1 MCDVDELLLVATHS
15 RDVFWSRF
23 VEQGFGQ
30 ILEEGEMKKAWCI
43 QVQSFV
49 FLQEKVL
56 LSLKN
61 IAHEQ
66 WWLNTSLHFFGM
78 VQETA
83 GCRSRSVVGCAM
95 VPCFPPHQ
103 PASSI
108 SQRREVS
115 LRVT

>member
-1 MCDVDELLLVATHS
+1 MCHAELLLVATHS

-30 ILEEGEMKKAWCI
+30 ILEEREMKIAWCI

-61 IAHEQ
+61 IAPEQ
-66 WWLNTSLHFFGM
+66 WWLNTSLHFFWHD
-78 VQETA
+78 A
-83 GCRSRSVVGCAM
+83 RNSRLPVTLLVGCKN

>member
-1 MCDVDELLLVATHS
+1 MCDAELLLVATHS

-23 VEQGFGQ
+23 LEQGFGQ
-30 ILEEGEMKKAWCI
+30 ILEEREMKKAWCI

-66 WWLNTSLHFFGM
+66 WWLNTSLHFFWHG
-78 VQETA
+78 A
-83 GCRSRSVVGCAM
+83 RNSRL
-95 VPCFPPHQ
+95 P
-103 PASSI
+103 
-108 SQRREVS
+108 
-115 LRVT
+115 VTLCCCV